1 MKIEIT
7 ERELI
12 NICNNV
18 VKQVARLVDTY
29 MEEAEESE
37 HEKYVY
43 MVETAHL
50 IEEILSIDVD
60 LKTITQPKN

>member
-1 MKIEIT
+1 MKIEMT
-7 ERELI
+7 ERELN

-18 VKQVARLVDTY
+18 IKQVARFVDKY

-37 HEKYVY
+37 HEKDIY